1 MTPLDALALALIL
14 VGAAILS
21 LLLYVN
27 RRPARNYRD
36 ES

>member
-1 MTPLDALALALIL
+1 MTPLDSLALIL
-14 VGAAILS
+14 VGATLLS

-36 ES
+36 ER